1 MDCGLCGAAAAP
13 RVVVR
18 PRRHARVGRRDV
30 GVSGDM
36 RVRVGVAGRRGF
48 A

>member
-18 PRRHARVGRRDV
+18 PRRHARVSRRDV
-30 GVSGDM
+30 GVRGDM
-36 RVRVGVAGRRGF
+36 RVRLGVAGRRAF